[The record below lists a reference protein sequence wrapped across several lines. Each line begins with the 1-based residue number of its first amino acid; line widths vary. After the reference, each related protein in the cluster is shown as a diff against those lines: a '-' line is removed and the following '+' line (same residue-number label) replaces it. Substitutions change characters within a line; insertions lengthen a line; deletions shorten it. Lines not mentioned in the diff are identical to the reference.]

1 MKFAYH
7 DLDKKML
14 AHEKKTNFSWEKTY
28 KKTGQALTDEPR
40 TKGLSIIDPRMI
52 KYMIV
57 EEHLDRY
64 RHLLKNKTRRY

>member
-14 AHEKKTNFSWEKTY
+14 AHEKSKLSWEETY

-40 TKGLSIIDPRMI
+40 TKGQSTIDPRMI
-52 KYMIV
+52 KYTIV